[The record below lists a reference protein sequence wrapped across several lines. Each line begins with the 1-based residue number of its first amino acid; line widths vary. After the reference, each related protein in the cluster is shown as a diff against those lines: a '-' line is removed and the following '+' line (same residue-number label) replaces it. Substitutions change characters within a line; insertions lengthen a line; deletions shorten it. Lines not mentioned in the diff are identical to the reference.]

1 MSGTRALSIVRR
13 QLSKLSNWLSPSGV
27 YIDIKE
33 KSQAHGEEGNMSL
46 CLILAP
52 DLISVA

>member
-1 MSGTRALSIVRR
+1 MSGTRAVSIVRR